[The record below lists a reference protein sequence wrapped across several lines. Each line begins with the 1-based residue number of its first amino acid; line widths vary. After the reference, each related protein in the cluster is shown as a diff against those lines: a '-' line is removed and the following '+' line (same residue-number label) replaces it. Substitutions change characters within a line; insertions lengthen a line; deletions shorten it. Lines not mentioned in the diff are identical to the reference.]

1 MKTVGQ
7 IIRLRREA
15 LGMTLASLAEAAGA
29 TKSYLSMVE
38 NHRVANPPSRPL
50 IQRLEAALRI
60 EDGDLLRAADW
71 QRTPPNVRTHVQQL
85 TESARRGTALAK
97 WIKQTTQPRREGG
110 RSLDDLYRSGDLA
123 KRVNEALATD
133 VDDQPPAPAV
143 GPARFQVPL
152 INHVAAGYP
161 SDFTDL
167 EYPARVA
174 DQYVPCP
181 EIDDPHAFAARVC
194 GDSMLPDYRDGDI
207 VIFSPAADVADG
219 CDCFLRLAPDH
230 ETTFKRVF
238 FDSGDDSQVRIQPL
252 NPEFP
257 SAIVD
262 RTQIT
267 GMYRAVWRFQPL

>member
-1 MKTVGQ
+1 MQTVGQ
-7 IIRLRREA
+7 IIRLRRES
-15 LGMTLASLAEAAGA
+15 LGMTLASLAQSAGA

-38 NHRVANPPSRPL
+38 NHRVANPPSRRL
-50 IQRLEAALRI
+50 IQRLEAALKI
-60 EDGDLLRAADW
+60 EDGGLLRAADW
-71 QRTPPNVRTHVQQL
+71 QRTPSDVRARVQQL
-85 TESARRGTALAK
+85 AESAQRGRALAN
-97 WIKQTTQPRREGG
+97 WIKQTTQPRRDGG

-123 KRVNEALATD
+123 KRVNEALATE
-133 VDDQPPAPAV
+133 VDDQSPSLAAS
-143 GPARFQVPL
+143 PARFQVPL

-174 DQYVPCP
+174 DEYVPCP

-207 VIFSPAADVADG
+207 VIFSPAAEVTDG

-238 FDSGDDSQVRIQPL
+238 FQTDDNQVRLQPL
-252 NPEFP
+252 NFQFP
-257 SAIVD
+257 ATIVD